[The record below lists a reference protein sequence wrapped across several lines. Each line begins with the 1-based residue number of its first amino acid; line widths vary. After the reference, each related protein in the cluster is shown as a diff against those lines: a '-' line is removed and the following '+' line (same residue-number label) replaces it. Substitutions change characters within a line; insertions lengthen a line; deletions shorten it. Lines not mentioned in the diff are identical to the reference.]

1 MANFSEQR
9 EKLEKIALSN
19 PHIDSALTFLEKK
32 TQIKKVYILYGKSK
46 FLNQRFHGN
55 FLSKPVKR

>member
-9 EKLEKIALSN
+9 EKLEKVALSN
-19 PHIDSALTFLEKK
+19 PHIDSALSFLEKK

-46 FLNQRFHGN
+46 SQNQLTQGIF
-55 FLSKPVKR
+55 

>member
-9 EKLEKIALSN
+9 EKLEKVALSN
-19 PHIDSALTFLEKK
+19 PHIDSALSFLEKK

-46 FLNQRFHGN
+46 SQNQLFQGI
-55 FLSKPVKR
+55 FKPVKR

>member
-9 EKLEKIALSN
+9 EKLEKVALSN
-19 PHIDSALTFLEKK
+19 PHIDSALSFLEKK

-46 FLNQRFHGN
+46 NLKINLLKEIF
-55 FLSKPVKR
+55 KPVKR